1 MKSFD
6 NILLIS
12 DIDGT
17 IVNRG
22 NWSVSGENQEAVK
35 YFIDHGGKFTFATG
49 RNPTSI
55 RTVKI
60 DITPN
65 VPIITHNG
73 AAIFDFNYFKPHDDK
88 LLWQNGLNSKCEE
101 VIKEVSELFPES
113 GIDVFYKDEIYN
125 VKEFANVIRLEEELK
140 IRINEN
146 DINNIPK
153 PFLKVLF
160 FQSGEKTDLL
170 IKHIKKRPYYSDF
183 HFVRSEPIFYEM
195 LNPTATKWNALNV
208 LRRMLPSE
216 LKVISVGD
224 NENDVEL
231 IKNSDIGFAVGNASE
246 CAKAVADYVTV
257 RQEENA
263 LAEVIKKL

>member
-17 IVNRG
+17 VVNRSD
-22 NWSVSGENQEAVK
+22 WSVSEENQEAVK
-35 YFIDHGGKFTFATG
+35 FFIDYGGKFTFATG
-49 RNPTSI
+49 RNPSSI
-55 RTVKI
+55 RTVKM

-73 AAIFDFNYFKPHDDK
+73 AAIFDFNYFKPHNDK
-88 LLWQNGLNSKCEE
+88 LLWQNGLNNKCEE
-101 VIKEVSELFPES
+101 IIKEVSELFPES
-113 GIDVFYKDEIYN
+113 GIDVFCNDEIYAIKEAEN
-125 VKEFANVIRLEEELK
+125 VKRIEEELK
-140 IRINEN
+140 IRIKEKNV
-146 DINNIPK
+146 NNIPR

-160 FQSGEKTDLL
+160 FQSCEQTDSL
-170 IKHIKKRPYYSDF
+170 IKHIESKPYYNDF

-208 LRRMLPSE
+208 LRSMLPSKM
-216 LKVISVGD
+216 KVISVGD

-231 IKNSDIGFAVGNASE
+231 IKNSDIGFAVGNAEE
-246 CAKAVADYVTV
+246 CAKAVADHVTV

-263 LAEVIKKL
+263 LAEVIKML